1 MNLNC
6 SSRIFP
12 QSQRTKQSE
21 NGSALVTVLW
31 LVLLLT
37 LLGACILDAARTDRQ
52 EAGSDVLSAE
62 HLAHVDG
69 AIALTIQMLSDLEP
83 QRVSQLRIPITYQWT
98 VGDETLTVDV
108 RDENE
113 RIDLNTA
120 DAPWLMALLISEGLS
135 EAAAEREAAHLRYWN
150 RQQPNSQ
157 TWRDHPPGDPLPVGS
172 LQRVDE
178 AARISPLWHQ
188 IVRCHDQILTT
199 YTLLR
204 TPALSANSPLP
215 LLALLRWGHAQA
227 GDTYA
232 WPSLSSISSAPPS
245 GQTLLGRVI
254 RISVHPEETSRY
266 SKAAIYEEVVR
277 LTDEPSRPAL
287 VSYASPALAS
297 DPSCSL
303 NSAQQQGRQAH
314 SGEEAPMTDTVPMR

>member
-1 MNLNC
+1 MNSNC
-6 SSRIFP
+6 SDRIFP
-12 QSQRTKQSE
+12 RSQRTNQSE

-37 LLGACILDAARTDRQ
+37 LLGACILNAARTDRQ
-52 EAGSDVLSAE
+52 EAGSDLLSAE
-62 HLAHVDG
+62 HQAHVDG

-98 VGDETLTVDV
+98 VGDETLTVEV
-108 RDENE
+108 RDEND
-113 RIDLNTA
+113 RIDLNAVDT
-120 DAPWLMALLISEGLS
+120 PWLTVLLISEGLS
-135 EAAAEREAAHLRYWN
+135 EAAAEREVAHLRYWS
-150 RQQPNSQ
+150 RQHPNAQ

-178 AARISPLWHQ
+178 AERISPLWHR
-188 IVRCHDQILTT
+188 IVQCHNNILTT
-199 YTLLR
+199 YTSIR
-204 TPALSANSPLP
+204 TPALSANSPSP
-215 LLALLRWGHAQA
+215 MLALLRWGHAQA
-227 GDTYA
+227 EDTYA
-232 WPSLSSISSAPPS
+232 WPPLPSISSAPPS

-303 NSAQQQGRQAH
+303 NLAQ
-314 SGEEAPMTDTVPMR
+314 